1 MGILTFLGL
10 HVSMCTMKIQSIRGM
25 NDIGIEDSPLWRYIE
40 SHAKKVFDSFGFVE
54 LRTPVLEATA
64 LFKRGVGEDTDV
76 VEKEMYTF
84 EDRNGDSL
92 SLRPEGTASVV
103 RAVNQSSWLREN
115 PVLKL
120 FYIGPMFRHER
131 PQKGRYRQFHQLGAE
146 LFGVEGPL
154 ADIEVIAAQHN
165 LFKNLGLEGV
175 ELRLSSIG
183 CNTCRPP
190 YKALLIKELS
200 SQKEDLCEDCNRRLD
215 SNPLRVLDCKKEKC
229 KAIAAKLPH
238 VVDHLCGECRPHF
251 DAVRD
256 GLVALNI
263 PFIVDPKIVRG
274 LDYYNRT
281 AFEFVCTSDKLGAQ
295 ATISGGGRYDG
306 LVEQL
311 GGKPTSGVGFAAG
324 IERICILLEEQKEN
338 LKPHVDLFLVNPD
351 ESGKIKCMQ
360 ICNELRERGV
370 RAEMDIQGKSF
381 KAQMKR
387 ANKVRSRFVLIIGQ
401 NEIDNNLVILKDMN
415 EGTQEEILLT
425 QLDTEL
431 QTRFPRTTNFQF

>member
-1 MGILTFLGL
+1 
-10 HVSMCTMKIQSIRGM
+10 MKIQSIRGM
-25 NDIGIEDSPLWRYIE
+25 NDIGIEESPLWRYIE
-40 SHAKKVFDSFGFVE
+40 AHAKKVFDSFGFVE
-54 LRTPVLEATA
+54 LRTPVLESTD
-64 LFKRGVGEDTDV
+64 LFKRGVGENTDV

-84 EDRNGDSL
+84 DDRNGDSL

-103 RAVNQSSWLREN
+103 RAIIENSWIRDN

-131 PQKGRYRQFHQLGAE
+131 PQKGRYRQFYQLGAE
-146 LFGVEGPL
+146 LFGVEGPM
-154 ADIEVIAAQHN
+154 ADVEIIAAQHM

-183 CNTCRPP
+183 CDVCRPP
-190 YKALLIKELS
+190 YKKLLIEKLS
-200 SQKEDLCEDCNRRLD
+200 SRKDELCGDCQRRMD
-215 SNPLRVLDCKKEKC
+215 TNPLRVLDCKVEKC
-229 KAIAAKLPH
+229 KEIASTLPH
-238 VVDHLCGECRPHF
+238 VVDHLCGDCRPHF

-256 GLVALNI
+256 GLVALDI
-263 PFIVDPKIVRG
+263 PFVVDPKIVRG

-306 LVEQL
+306 LVDQL
-311 GGKPTSGVGFAAG
+311 GGKATPAVGFAAG
-324 IERICILLEEQKEN
+324 IERIALLLEEQKEK
-338 LKPHVDLFLVNPD
+338 LKPLVDLFLVNPD

-360 ICNELRERGV
+360 ICNDLRTRGV

-387 ANKVRSRFVLIIGQ
+387 ANKVKARFVLILGQ
-401 NEIDNNLVILKDMN
+401 NELDNNLAILKDMN
-415 EGTQEEILLT
+415 EGTQEEVMLT
-425 QLDTEL
+425 QLDDEL
-431 QTRFPRTTNFQF
+431 KKRFPKTTNFQV